1 MKYDYIVVGSG
12 LYGSI
17 FAHEAKSKG
26 KSVLVVD
33 KRPNIAGNVYT
44 EKQEGINVHMYGAH
58 IFHTND
64 KRVWNY
70 ITQFAEFNRFTNS
83 PVANY
88 KGELYSMPFNMYTF
102 NKMWG
107 VVTPEE
113 AAAKIEEQKKEIT
126 GEPKNLEEQAISL
139 VGRDIYEKLVKGYTE
154 KQWGRDC
161 RELPAFIIKRLPVRL
176 TFDNNYFNA
185 LYQGIPIGGY
195 TKMVENLLDGI
206 EVRLNTDYLEH
217 KAELDALADKVVY
230 TGPIDAYFGFKLGT
244 LEYRS
249 VRFENET
256 LDIPNFQ
263 GNAAVNYTDRET
275 PWTRIIEHKWFEFG
289 KDEDGNDLPKTI
301 ISRAPQ
307 IRYRYTNKNFQL
319 TGAAVWQSQYTS
331 QGPEGKTHKYLKQSC
346 IPEFY
351 VGADYKNGGL
361 LAGVG
366 IELLSLKPR
375 TESIVNTDKYKVDER
390 ITTLSYEAHVKY
402 TNKDWF
408 IAAKSVL
415 GSNLTQASGLG
426 GFGIKSVN
434 EQTGEQEY
442 TPIRFSSSWFNV
454 VYGQKWKPGIFVG
467 YAKNLGTSDALYAP
481 KGNDA
486 KLYGTGTDLNQ
497 LVTAGAELTYNVPHW
512 KFGLEY
518 TLSSAWYGSLNT
530 SNGKIQD
537 THAVCNNRIV
547 AVAMFMF

>member
-1 MKYDYIVVGSG
+1 M
-12 LYGSI
+12 
-17 FAHEAKSKG
+17 
-26 KSVLVVD
+26 
-33 KRPNIAGNVYT
+33 RP
-44 EKQEGINVHMYGAH
+44 
-58 IFHTND
+58 
-64 KRVWNY
+64 
-70 ITQFAEFNRFTNS
+70 FTNMHIMKKYILIFLCLITVS
-83 PVANY
+83 GSFAQMQDFKFKFYGQIRTDFYYNSRANEETVDGLFY
-88 KGELYSMPFNMYTF
+88 MYPKDKVRDPEGNDLNSTPNSNFYTLYSRL
-102 NKMWG
+102 G
-107 VVTPEE
+107 VDV
-113 AAAKIEEQKKEIT
+113 A
-126 GEPKNLEEQAISL
+126 
-139 VGRDIYEKLVKGYTE
+139 
-154 KQWGRDC
+154 
-161 RELPAFIIKRLPVRL
+161 
-176 TFDNNYFNA
+176 
-185 LYQGIPIGGY
+185 
-195 TKMVENLLDGI
+195 
-206 EVRLNTDYLEH
+206 
-217 KAELDALADKVVY
+217 
-230 TGPIDAYFGFKLGT
+230 GPKLGT
-244 LEYRS
+244 AKTSAKVEVDFRGTGTSYS
-249 VRFENET
+249 VIRLRHAYLNLDWGKST
-256 LDIPNFQ
+256 LLLGQNWHPLFGDVSPQILNLSVGAPFQ
-263 GNAAVNYTDRET
+263 
-275 PWTRIIEHKWFEFG
+275 PF
-289 KDEDGNDLPKTI
+289 
-301 ISRAPQ
+301 SRAPQ

-375 TESIVNTDKYKVDER
+375 TEYIVNTDKYKVDER